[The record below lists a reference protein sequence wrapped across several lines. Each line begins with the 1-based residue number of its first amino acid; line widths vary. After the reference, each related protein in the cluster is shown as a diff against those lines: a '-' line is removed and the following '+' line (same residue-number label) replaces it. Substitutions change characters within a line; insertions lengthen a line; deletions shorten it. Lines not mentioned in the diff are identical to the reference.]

1 MGYPNNWMVLF
12 KPICPWGVFTFD
24 PFPNEG
30 FHSHGGYPQ
39 LDGWFHG
46 KSQSKMENL
55 GVPLW
60 LTKAQKKTCI
70 IYIYNGKCMKIVRL
84 TKKHGCSKRE
94 LRISPCW
101 DRDENSPCAV
111 SIIISGVKWRSN
123 GDINQER
130 WAIFQS
136 WYSMFN
142 GCWKLLCI
150 MSNYS
155 GYLMRDIVEIQPDI
169 VGYSGAR
176 QCGNI
181 ILYGGI

>member
-12 KPICPWGVFTFD
+12 KPICPWGVFTCD

-39 LDGWFHG
+39 LDRWFHG

-70 IYIYNGKCMKIVRL
+70 IYIYSGKWMKIMRL

-94 LRISPCW
+94 QLRISPCW
-101 DRDENSPCAV
+101 DHDFFTLCCMKLFQEWNEDRMAISTKNGGPHSNHDIPCLMVVENYYV
-111 SIIISGVKWRSN
+111 
-123 GDINQER
+123 
-130 WAIFQS
+130 
-136 WYSMFN
+136 
-142 GCWKLLCI
+142 
-150 MSNYS
+150 
-155 GYLMRDIVEIQPDI
+155 
-169 VGYSGAR
+169 
-176 QCGNI
+176 
-181 ILYGGI
+181 